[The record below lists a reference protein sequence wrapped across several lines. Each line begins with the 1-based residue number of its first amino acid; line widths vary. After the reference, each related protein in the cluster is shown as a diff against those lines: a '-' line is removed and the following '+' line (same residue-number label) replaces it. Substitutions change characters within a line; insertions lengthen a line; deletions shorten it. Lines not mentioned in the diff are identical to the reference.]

1 MNHFDSD
8 DLLSRYL
15 DDEVTADERTRASA
29 HLETCEACRWRFH
42 ELRQV
47 RGFIKAAGDFELDP
61 MFAYE
66 VVRAVRRDEEGD
78 VVWLG
83 TERFA
88 RRLVLALSVFVICV
102 VGLGSLFEPEQ
113 SVTVDRYLTSEPS
126 DSLARRVLEPHQEI
140 SKDDIVYA
148 ALSK

>member
-1 MNHFDSD
+1 MGGG
-8 DLLSRYL
+8 
-15 DDEVTADERTRASA
+15 
-29 HLETCEACRWRFH
+29 
-42 ELRQV
+42 
-47 RGFIKAAGDFELDP
+47 RGE
-61 MFAYE
+61 
-66 VVRAVRRDEEGD
+66 EEGE

>member
-1 MNHFDSD
+1 MNHIDSD
-8 DLLSRYL
+8 DLLLRYL
-15 DDEVTADERTRASA
+15 DDEVTADERIRASI
-29 HLETCEACRWRFH
+29 HLETCKVCRGRFV
-42 ELRQV
+42 ELKSL
-47 RGFIKAAGDFELDP
+47 RGYIKAAGDYEVDP

-66 VVRAVRRDEEGD
+66 VVRAIRRDEEGD

-102 VGLGSLFEPEQ
+102 VGLGSLFQPEQ